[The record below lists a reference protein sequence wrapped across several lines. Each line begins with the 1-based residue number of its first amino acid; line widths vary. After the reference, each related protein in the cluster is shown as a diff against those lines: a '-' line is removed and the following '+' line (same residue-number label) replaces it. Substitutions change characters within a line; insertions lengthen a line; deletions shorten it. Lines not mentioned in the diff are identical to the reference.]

1 VLQQPEMTS
10 DDNEVQETERAN
22 AGADFQYPNLP
33 TRRSR
38 RIRRSWVG
46 IRRRRERQITG
57 RRDGI

>member
-1 VLQQPEMTS
+1 MTS